1 MNIRGGVRMNV
12 REEVLAALSG
22 SGEGFISGAA
32 LAERLGVSRNA
43 VWKAVKALEE
53 DGYIID
59 SVTAKGYRISPESN
73 RLSGS
78 IISAELE
85 TEALGKNIT
94 VLDETDSTNNRAK
107 ELAAAGALHGTVI
120 AAEAQS
126 AGKGRLGRSFVS
138 PSGTGLYMSAIIRPD
153 FSIETAPLI
162 TSCAACAAAEAVE
175 ELCGCPVNI
184 KWVNDLYMNG
194 RKICGILTEASLSL
208 ENNSLDYAVIGI
220 GINVHSVKGIFD
232 SGLSAIATS
241 IEDETGVRISR
252 NRLCAAILS
261 RLERQ
266 LTAIESRAFLSD
278 YRRREL
284 LTGNMITANVG
295 GEAFTGRAAAIDD
308 NANLVVELSDG
319 TRKTLGSGEA
329 NLCRIKD

>member
-1 MNIRGGVRMNV
+1 MNV
-12 REEVLAALSG
+12 REEVLAALAQA
-22 SGEGFISGAA
+22 EDEYISGAA

-43 VWKAVKALEE
+43 VWKAVKALEDE
-53 DGYIID
+53 GYIIN

-73 RLSGS
+73 RLSGR
-78 IISAELE
+78 IISSMLE
-85 TEALGKNIT
+85 TSAFGRSIT

-107 ELAAAGALHGTVI
+107 ELAASGALHGTVI
-120 AAEAQS
+120 AADTQT
-126 AGKGRLGRSFVS
+126 AGRGRLGRSFIS
-138 PSGTGLYMSAIIRPD
+138 PSGTGLYMSVIIRPD

-175 ELCGCPVNI
+175 ELCGSPISI

-220 GINVHSVKGIFD
+220 GVNVRSVRETF
-232 SGLSAIATS
+232 SSELSSIATS
-241 IEDETGVRISR
+241 VEDETGLKINR
-252 NRLCAAILS
+252 NRLCAEILGK
-261 RLERQ
+261 LEEH
-266 LTAIESRAFLSD
+266 LADIESRAFLSE

-295 GEAFTGRAAAIDD
+295 GETFTGKAVAIDD